1 MTLWASSVVE
11 LLHYSRGFFNMPT
24 RQNLAGHPTPLLYS
38 SITVN
43 LHMST
48 PWRPL
53 TQPEQITD
61 LAQASHEQ
69 PVLIF
74 KHSTTCSISAA
85 AKSKIERQWADS
97 GLSLPIYY
105 LDLLRFR
112 PLSAQIA
119 EQFNIRHESPQ
130 LLLIQGGECRYDAS
144 HMGIR
149 LNEVKAAV
157 NG

>member
-1 MTLWASSVVE
+1 
-11 LLHYSRGFFNMPT
+11 
-24 RQNLAGHPTPLLYS
+24 
-38 SITVN
+38 
-43 LHMST
+43 MST
-48 PWRPL
+48 PWLPL

-112 PLSAQIA
+112 PLSAQIGQA
-119 EQFNIRHESPQ
+119 IARSIAALERAKTRPWRLLHAIR
-130 LLLIQGGECRYDAS
+130 A
-144 HMGIR
+144 
-149 LNEVKAAV
+149 
-157 NG
+157 

>member
-1 MTLWASSVVE
+1 
-11 LLHYSRGFFNMPT
+11 
-24 RQNLAGHPTPLLYS
+24 
-38 SITVN
+38 
-43 LHMST
+43 MST
-48 PWRPL
+48 PWLPL
-53 TQPEQITD
+53 TQPEQIID

-85 AKSKIERQWADS
+85 AKGKIERQWADS
-97 GLSLPIYY
+97 GLDLPIYY

-119 EQFNIRHESPQ
+119 EQFGIRHESPQ
-130 LLLIQGGECRYDAS
+130 LLLIQDGECTFDAS

-149 LNEVKAAV
+149 LSDVKQAV
-157 NG
+157 KQ

>member
-1 MTLWASSVVE
+1 
-11 LLHYSRGFFNMPT
+11 
-24 RQNLAGHPTPLLYS
+24 
-38 SITVN
+38 
-43 LHMST
+43 MSAT
-48 PWRPL
+48 WLPL
-53 TQPEQITD
+53 TQPDQLTD
-61 LAQASHEQ
+61 LAQSSHEQ

-97 GLSLPIYY
+97 GLAEMPLYY

-119 EQFNIRHESPQ
+119 EQFGVRHESPQ
-130 LLLIQGGECRYDAS
+130 LLLIKDGECRYDAS

-149 LNEVKAAV
+149 LSDVKAKV
-157 NG
+157 SG

>member
-1 MTLWASSVVE
+1 
-11 LLHYSRGFFNMPT
+11 
-24 RQNLAGHPTPLLYS
+24 
-38 SITVN
+38 
-43 LHMST
+43 MST
-48 PWRPL
+48 PWLPL
-53 TQPEQITD
+53 TQSEQITD

-97 GLSLPIYY
+97 GLTLPIYY
-105 LDLLRFR
+105 LDLLSFR

-119 EQFNIRHESPQ
+119 EHFNIRHESPQ
-130 LLLIQGGECRYDAS
+130 LLLIQSGECRYNAS

-149 LNEVKAAV
+149 LNEVKAAL
-157 NG
+157 

>member
-1 MTLWASSVVE
+1 
-11 LLHYSRGFFNMPT
+11 
-24 RQNLAGHPTPLLYS
+24 
-38 SITVN
+38 
-43 LHMST
+43 MST
-48 PWRPL
+48 PWLPL
-53 TQPEQITD
+53 TQSEQITE
-61 LAQASHEQ
+61 LAQSSHEQ

-97 GLSLPIYY
+97 GLAEVPIYY

-119 EQFNIRHESPQ
+119 EQFGIRHESPQ

-149 LNEVKAAV
+149 LSDVKSV
-157 NG
+157 VKS